1 VRFKPRRPAAADLEA
16 HHGPLDLPSESQPAV
31 PTILIEPRH
40 GWPLPSLREL
50 WAYRELLFFLAWRDI
65 KVRYKQ
71 TAIGAAWAILQ
82 PFLTMVVFSVIFGSL
97 LAVPSDG
104 IPYPIFAYAALV
116 PWTFFASCVAL
127 SSNSLVRDA
136 NLISKVYF
144 PRLLVPLAATIG
156 PIVDFAIA
164 GVLLLAMLV
173 FYAIVPGPALL
184 TLPLFLG
191 LAFLTALSVG
201 IWLAAVN
208 VRYRDVAYVVPF
220 LTQFW
225 LFVTPVAYPAS
236 LIPEPW
242 RAVYGLNPMAGVIEG
257 FRWAL
262 LGTASVPVATVTV
275 SAIVVIVVLLSGIH
289 YFQRT
294 ESEFADVV

>member
-1 VRFKPRRPAAADLEA
+1 V
-16 HHGPLDLPSESQPAV
+16 GVPSGSKSAV
-31 PTILIEPRH
+31 PTILIEPPH

-50 WAYRELLFFLAWRDI
+50 SSYRELLFFLAWRDI

-82 PFLTMVVFSVIFGSL
+82 PFLTMVVFSLIFGNL
-97 LAVPSDG
+97 LGVPSEG

-116 PWTFFASCVAL
+116 PWNFFASCVAQ

-156 PIVDFAIA
+156 PLVDFAIA
-164 GVLLLAMLV
+164 GAVLLGMLV
-173 FYAIVPGPALL
+173 FYAIVPGPQVLA
-184 TLPLFLG
+184 LPLFLG
-191 LAFLTALSVG
+191 LAFMTALSVG

-242 RAVYGLNPMAGVIEG
+242 RALYGLNPMAGVIEG

-262 LGTASVPVATVTV
+262 LGTDSVPLATVTV
-275 SAIVVIVVLLSGIH
+275 SAVVVIVVFVSGIH